1 MGVGRRQLQQQGGDV
16 LGQPVGI
23 GRVVAQQHL
32 GDAGNLGTRLGRRL
46 GVLSGHQQM
55 NLTADL
61 AGGGDG
67 VERGRLDRRVVV
79 LGQQQDRHQITF
91 ASLRSLS
98 TSSLTLFTFT
108 PDLRLAGSTTFR
120 VLTRGATSTPS
131 ASGVSASIGF
141 FFAFMMFGS
150 EA

>member
-1 MGVGRRQLQQQGGDV
+1 
-16 LGQPVGI
+16 
-23 GRVVAQQHL
+23 
-32 GDAGNLGTRLGRRL
+32 GTRLGGRL
-46 GVLSGHQQM
+46 GVLARDQQM
-55 NLTADL
+55 HLAADL
-61 AGGGDG
+61 AGGSDG

-131 ASGVSASIGF
+131 ASGLSCSIGF
-141 FFAFMMFGS
+141 FLAFMMLGREASRGS
-150 EA
+150 ST